1 MLNIVLFG
9 PPGAGKGTHSKK
21 LVETYDL
28 IHFSTGDIL
37 RAEIT
42 AKTQLGILA
51 KTAID
56 KGELVSDDI
65 VIGMMRNKIK
75 QNINAKGLVFDGFPR
90 TIPQAESL
98 DKLLIEN
105 DISISTMLML
115 DVKKQELIN
124 RLQKRAEHSGRT
136 DDADINIIN
145 NRIEVYEKQTLPIAD
160 FYKKQNK
167 FQLINGI
174 GSIET
179 IFGRIQDAVNP
190 FLN

>member
-167 FQLINGI
+167 FLLINGI